1 MNKTDPKLT
10 KITKSYL
17 ESVIFSLDEIK
28 NQLDVV
34 LRNNSREFDIIDFKY
49 AYLVDDI
56 FQSLQKMWIA
66 LNSERKEG
74 EKDE

>member
-10 KITKSYL
+10 KITKPYL